1 MDTMLDLLR
10 LGGDQLL
17 GRFSGPLN
25 FRLLIMPTVVS
36 IIALRAVWKDL
47 RDDRPAFLGIWI
59 QDPVERKRVM
69 HGWLKDVGRIFLIAV
84 VLDITYQLLVFRW
97 IYPGMV
103 LVVAVACAVVPYVLV
118 RGPVHL
124 IAAILLRRSR
134 GGNES
139 QSQPRQEIK

>member
-1 MDTMLDLLR
+1 MDSILDLLR

-25 FRLLIMPTVVS
+25 FRLFVMPTVVT

-47 RDDRPAFLGIWI
+47 RAGRPAFLGLWI
-59 QDPVERKRVM
+59 QDPVERKRVF
-69 HGWLKDVGRIFLIAV
+69 HGWFKDVGRIFLIAV

-124 IAAILLRRSR
+124 IASLLLRKSR
-134 GGNES
+134 GGHAS
-139 QSQPRQEIK
+139 QTQPKQEIK

>member
-25 FRLLIMPTVVS
+25 FRLLVMPTVVT
-36 IIALRAVWKDL
+36 IIALRAVWRDL
-47 RDDRPAFLGIWI
+47 RDGRPAFLGIWI
-59 QDPVERKRVM
+59 QDPVERKRVF
-69 HGWLKDVGRIFLIAV
+69 HGWFKDVGRIFLFAI

-139 QSQPRQEIK
+139 QTQPRQEIK